1 MKKYLIFIILI
12 FAFPLL
18 AKNLNYLLDIKYKD
32 FPEKKFVRIVCYFTA
47 PPLFEEIKKKDSNI
61 LQILLNNT
69 DKKNF
74 IGNLKIPS
82 TIIDEINTTQIKSS
96 VLVKIK
102 FKTDIKS
109 YTSIKSNKPPLLYL
123 KVYVTDVIKNE
134 PEKKILTKD
143 NVTEEKTAKVKVES
157 KVKNKKIDNKTIEKL
172 KKIKKRFDNTTKV
185 KKAEKS
191 KITVKPKIKA
201 VITQAQID
209 RARNIYEQG
218 LALMAEKKFNEAI
231 EIFNS
236 LISSTKKSNIYNIK
250 AQFRLLDCYYFS
262 VNKKNAREYF
272 DILNSYQSLIS
283 KYPKIDEA
291 GWAAFQIANCYK
303 NLGFYEE
310 ALGGYRYVVKYFPK
324 SIYSIKSNIEVADI
338 YYKLKKYK
346 QALKVFRDFLQ
357 KYPKSI
363 LSIKANYY
371 IGNCL
376 YHLNKFKEAN
386 RVYKEALKKNSDYA
400 NTDPDILYNIG
411 NSYFKI
417 GKYTKARE
425 FFLKVRNLFPK
436 STYFDIALLKIGET
450 YVKEKDY
457 KSALY
462 VFKRV
467 VDVSKNKENIII
479 ARLEMA
485 DIGLKN
491 KIREKALIAKYGQ
504 FIDPETAFKY
514 IIEHFKYDKLTQI
527 AFSRLVNYLLKKKN
541 YKDAVLFLEEFF
553 KRFPDSKIKRN
564 MDKKMYPALYG
575 YIDNLF
581 KHENYKKIVYYYEKY
596 KKSYL
601 KNERP
606 LSVFK
611 KIYYSYK
618 NLYLFDYAKN
628 LLNRL
633 KYMYKKDEDLK
644 FEEIFMD
651 ITFSSYEDAL
661 RKTEKF
667 YKEFPDS
674 KYNQKVKFFEGVA
687 YKQIG
692 AYEKA
697 LNVFY
702 EILEKDVD
710 NKGEVLYNIADT
722 YKDSGD
728 YKNAEKIYNT
738 LINNYNEQTIPKYM
752 LKNAYFN
759 LGYMKY
765 LLKNY
770 NDAVKAFNDFKNLYP
785 GSNDIDEANYYIL
798 NSFYKLGKYREA
810 LKFFKRI
817 KNSFKNENFK
827 KLSNKLIDDINWE
840 KSFK

>member
-1 MKKYLIFIILI
+1 MI

-32 FPEKKFVRIVCYFTA
+32 FLEKKFGRIVCYFTA
-47 PPLFEEIKKKDSNI
+47 PPFFKKIKKKDSNI

-143 NVTEEKTAKVKVES
+143 NVTEEKPAKVKVES

>member
-1 MKKYLIFIILI
+1 M
-12 FAFPLL
+12 
-18 AKNLNYLLDIKYKD
+18 
-32 FPEKKFVRIVCYFTA
+32 
-47 PPLFEEIKKKDSNI
+47 
-61 LQILLNNT
+61 
-69 DKKNF
+69 
-74 IGNLKIPS
+74 
-82 TIIDEINTTQIKSS
+82 
-96 VLVKIK
+96 
-102 FKTDIKS
+102 
-109 YTSIKSNKPPLLYL
+109 
-123 KVYVTDVIKNE
+123 TDVIKNE

-143 NVTEEKTAKVKVES
+143 NVTEEKPAKVKVES